1 MKQVLRRVRDFL
13 QGQENCSKS
22 VSLEHWPR
30 TSSIFQV
37 CLGNQCRFWYHWV
50 KKPREFLQVDPASLH
65 LPGSR
70 RDGAD
75 PAKSQRQVAKHGTSI
90 EGMPPPEIKRGSD
103 GELVIYDGVTRATR
117 AAKYLP
123 G

>member
-1 MKQVLRRVRDFL
+1 MKA
-13 QGQENCSKS
+13 
-22 VSLEHWPR
+22 
-30 TSSIFQV
+30 
-37 CLGNQCRFWYHWV
+37 
-50 KKPREFLQVDPASLH
+50 REFLQVDPSSLH

-75 PAKSQRQVAKHGTSI
+75 PLKLQRQLARHGTSLH
-90 EGMPPPEIKRGSD
+90 GMPPPEVKRGTD

-123 G
+123 GTPITVEVTGDLNGRVGGLPTVGEKL

>member
-1 MKQVLRRVRDFL
+1 M
-13 QGQENCSKS
+13 
-22 VSLEHWPR
+22 
-30 TSSIFQV
+30 
-37 CLGNQCRFWYHWV
+37 
-50 KKPREFLQVDPASLH
+50 KPREFLQVDPASLH

-75 PAKSQRQVAKHGTSI
+75 PIKLHRQVAKHGFSI
-90 EGMPPPEIKRGSD
+90 DGMPPPEVKRGSD

-123 G
+123 GTPITVEVTGALNAPVGGLPTVGEKI

>member
-1 MKQVLRRVRDFL
+1 M
-13 QGQENCSKS
+13 
-22 VSLEHWPR
+22 
-30 TSSIFQV
+30 
-37 CLGNQCRFWYHWV
+37 
-50 KKPREFLQVDPASLH
+50 KPREFVQVDPALLH

-75 PAKSQRQVAKHGTSI
+75 PVKWNRQIAKHGSSI
-90 EGMPPPEIKRGSD
+90 DGMPPPEVKRGSD

-123 G
+123 GTPITVEVTGQLTGPVAGLPTVGEKL

>member
-1 MKQVLRRVRDFL
+1 M
-13 QGQENCSKS
+13 
-22 VSLEHWPR
+22 
-30 TSSIFQV
+30 
-37 CLGNQCRFWYHWV
+37 
-50 KKPREFLQVDPASLH
+50 KPREFLQVDPASLH

-75 PAKSQRQVAKHGTSI
+75 PVKLHRQLAKHGTSI
-90 EGMPPPEIKRGSD
+90 EGMPPPDVKKGSD

-123 G
+123 GTPITVEVTGELPGPVGGLPTVGDRL